1 MNNNYL
7 SLSQNLYNSY
17 PLQFSPNLNYIYYF
31 MPDKQIYVP
40 NYNFYQIVTFP
51 CLQNNLQYLNN
62 TNNNKNE
69 TPINYNYSYNN
80 IINPLN
86 TLEFNSQF
94 PSEINTQI
102 NVGESTPTPPQ
113 NNIFLNKKRSSTVLY
128 EKENEKI
135 NVKVKTEE
143 QILQIKEV
151 PKINNKTDIK
161 NNETTK
167 KTSEIT
173 CIKEVNNEQ
182 KQEINK
188 EENEKENLIITSLNC
203 EKDKEE
209 KKVEKKKGKKKKRNY
224 SELLQDTLLEHIGEP
239 KKKTVLSESAQST
252 IITKES
258 INKIDMK
265 SKNKSCKINNT
276 SIIPIDIDEKQN
288 DEKENKEKNN
298 KIKIKNQRHQKKKQH
313 KKTIKNNNDLLAD
326 LQKDN
331 LKENEESNPKFTKVI
346 FHGTNYENTKSMIDF
361 MKYNFNF
368 NIDEQYKSR
377 KLITDYE
384 QQHIDILKIKQNVY
398 DNYNSNDENLEKIE
412 QKWSRKKFVGDN
424 KELKKAINI
433 ISDSFPGRKTD
444 INEEK
449 CLNILKNND
458 YNIKKFSNSNQKK
471 L

>member
-1 MNNNYL
+1 MNSNYL

-62 TNNNKNE
+62 PNNNKNE
-69 TPINYNYSYNN
+69 TPMYYNNSYNN

-102 NVGESTPTPPQ
+102 KVGESNPPPQ
-113 NNIFLNKKRSSTVLY
+113 DNIFLNKKRNSTVLY

-143 QILQIKEV
+143 QLIQIKEV

-173 CIKEVNNEQ
+173 CIKEVNDEEN
-182 KQEINK
+182 KEINNQG
-188 EENEKENLIITSLNC
+188 NEKENLIITSLNC

-224 SELLQDTLLEHIGEP
+224 AELLQDTLLEHIGEP
-239 KKKTVLSESAQST
+239 KKKAILSESAQST
-252 IITKES
+252 IITKEN
-258 INKIDMK
+258 INKNDMK
-265 SKNKSCKINNT
+265 SKSKSCKINNT
-276 SIIPIDIDEKQN
+276 SIIPIDIDEKQK
-288 DEKENKEKNN
+288 DEQENKEKNN
-298 KIKIKNQRHQKKKQH
+298 KIKNKRHQKKKQH

-326 LQKDN
+326 LQKDKP
-331 LKENEESNPKFTKVI
+331 KENEESNPKFTKVI
-346 FHGTNYENTKSMIDF
+346 FHGTDYENTKSMIDF

-384 QQHIDILKIKQNVY
+384 QQHIDMLKIKQNVY
-398 DNYNSNDENLEKIE
+398 DNYNSNNENLEKIE

-433 ISDSFPGRKTD
+433 IRDSFPGRKTD

-458 YNIKKFSNSNQKK
+458 YNIKKISNSNQKK

>member
-69 TPINYNYSYNN
+69 TPINYNYSYSN

-252 IITKES
+252 ISTTES

-265 SKNKSCKINNT
+265 SKNK
-276 SIIPIDIDEKQN
+276 
-288 DEKENKEKNN
+288 
-298 KIKIKNQRHQKKKQH
+298 
-313 KKTIKNNNDLLAD
+313 
-326 LQKDN
+326 
-331 LKENEESNPKFTKVI
+331 
-346 FHGTNYENTKSMIDF
+346 
-361 MKYNFNF
+361 
-368 NIDEQYKSR
+368 
-377 KLITDYE
+377 
-384 QQHIDILKIKQNVY
+384 
-398 DNYNSNDENLEKIE
+398 
-412 QKWSRKKFVGDN
+412 
-424 KELKKAINI
+424 
-433 ISDSFPGRKTD
+433 
-444 INEEK
+444 
-449 CLNILKNND
+449 
-458 YNIKKFSNSNQKK
+458 
-471 L
+471 